1 MYKENIFTKIY
12 AHTISEFVFINKRR
26 KADKPNFVV
35 FCCVGSLALP
45 KKDKIDPWRLAMLG
59 IGSVR
64 PGIIRPKSGSVR
76 AASLLQLIVMMKSTI
91 IHFKQFL
98 IAA

>member
-1 MYKENIFTKIY
+1 
-12 AHTISEFVFINKRR
+12 
-26 KADKPNFVV
+26 
-35 FCCVGSLALP
+35 VGSLALP

-76 AASLLQLIVMMKSTI
+76 ADNKFVLLEPSLLQLIVMMKSTI